1 MRDGVGIIVL
11 NIETGTSYY
20 KSGCKKGADQV
31 AAPFE
36 YAIYFIC

>member
-1 MRDGVGIIVL
+1 MDSVGIVVL

-20 KSGCKKGADQV
+20 KSGCKKGQTIV

-36 YAIYFIC
+36 YAIYVTC